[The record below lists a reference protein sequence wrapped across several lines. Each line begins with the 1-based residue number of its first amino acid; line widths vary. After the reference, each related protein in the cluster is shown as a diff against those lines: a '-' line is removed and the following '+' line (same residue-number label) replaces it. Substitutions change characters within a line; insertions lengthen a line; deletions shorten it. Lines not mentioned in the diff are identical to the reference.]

1 MTEVKVRGVC
11 HLDCPDTCGMI
22 STVRDGVLVR
32 VEGDPDHPITQG
44 FLCTKVLR
52 SIDRVYGKERVY
64 YPMRRIGK
72 KGEGRFARIS
82 WDGAVAL
89 IAERF
94 KAILASRGPDA
105 LVPYRATGTIS
116 FIQGKIAGERFFN
129 HLGASR
135 QDFTICAKTGRVGY
149 TYTVGGATGTD
160 PLTIPQARA
169 IITWGSNPHHT
180 NIHGIPFINE
190 ARKAGAFYAVIDP
203 HRTRSADAADLF
215 LQPRPGTDAALAL
228 GMMHV
233 LITEGLVDQQYVAAH
248 TMGYEQLRERVL
260 REYTPDRAAAIC
272 QVPVD
277 DIVRLARIYGRQAP
291 QFIYVGMGMQHH
303 TNGGMTLRTLACLP
317 GLVGAWA
324 KPGGGMIY
332 DNAGTFPVDYDVV
345 AHGKRRPR
353 AGRIVNMN
361 QLGEIL
367 VSGNPPAHGLV
378 VYNGNPAAA
387 LFNQN
392 VVLAGL
398 SRGDLFTVVLE
409 QVFTETALYADVV
422 LPATHQFEHWDL
434 HGSYFHLFLQLNQPA
449 IAPQGEAKPNLA
461 IFNQLARAMDLTD
474 SCFDDTELDIVRQI
488 LACSHPH
495 FQGITLDDL
504 MCGPVRL
511 KTPEAVLGVG
521 CFPTP
526 SGKVEFNSE
535 AMARDG
541 FDPLP
546 AYIPVA
552 ESPEASPDLHRKY
565 PLYFLTPSGKA
576 ILNATFAE
584 TEVVAKM
591 DGRPTIQIH
600 PEDARA
606 RDIRSGD
613 LVRVRNDRGECY
625 LFADVCERVRPGVT
639 VATGLWWNAQ
649 CPGGGNVN
657 TTTPDRPADIGGG
670 STFHT
675 NLVEV
680 ERVRDPAAVRAFDIT
695 RKDMPCLV
703 TMPS

>member
-1 MTEVKVRGVC
+1 MAEVKVRGVC
-11 HLDCPDTCGMI
+11 HLDCPDTCAMI

-44 FLCTKVLR
+44 FLCAKVLR
-52 SIDRVYGKERVY
+52 SIGRVYGKERVY
-64 YPMRRIGK
+64 SPMRRIGR

-82 WDGAVAL
+82 WDEAVAL
-89 IAERF
+89 IAARF
-94 KAILASRGPDA
+94 KAILAAHGPDA
-105 LVPYRATGTIS
+105 LLPYRATGTIS

-129 HLGASR
+129 HLGASQ

-149 TYTVGGATGTD
+149 TYTIGGAIGTD
-160 PLTIPQARA
+160 PLTIPEART

-180 NIHGIPFINE
+180 NIHGIPLIKQ
-190 ARKAGAFYAVIDP
+190 ARDAGAFYAVIDP
-203 HRTRSADAADLF
+203 HRTRSAEAADLW

-233 LITEGLVDQQYVAAH
+233 LITEGLVDQAYVAAH
-248 TMGYEQLRERVL
+248 TLGYEGLRDRAL
-260 REYTPDRAAAIC
+260 REYPPERAAAIC

-277 DIVRLARIYGRQAP
+277 DLVRLARSYGRRGP

-324 KPGGGMIY
+324 QPGGGMIY

-345 AHGKRRPR
+345 AHVERRPR
-353 AGRIVNMN
+353 AGRFYNMN
-361 QLGEIL
+361 QLGEVL
-367 VSGNPPAHGLV
+367 VNGDPPAHGLV

-392 VVLAGL
+392 KVLAGL
-398 SRGDLFTVVLE
+398 SREDLFTVVLE

-434 HGSYFHLFLQLNQPA
+434 HGSYFHLFLQLNRPA
-449 IAPQGEAKPNLA
+449 IAPQGEAKSNLA
-461 IFNQLARAMDLTD
+461 IFNRLARAMGLRDP
-474 SCFDDTELDIVRQI
+474 CFDDTERDIVRQI
-488 LACSHPH
+488 LGSGHPYVA
-495 FQGITLDDL
+495 GITLDDL
-504 MCGPVRL
+504 MRGPVPL
-511 KTPEAVLGVG
+511 KVPGVVLGAG
-521 CFPTP
+521 RFPTP
-526 SGKVEFNSE
+526 SGKIEFFSE

-584 TEVVAKM
+584 TEAVARLDK
-591 DGRPTIQIH
+591 RPTIEIH
-600 PEDARA
+600 PEDARE
-606 RDIRSGD
+606 RGIRPGD

-625 LFADVCERVRPGVT
+625 LFAEVCERVRPGVT

-657 TTTPDRPADIGGG
+657 KTTPDRPADIGGG

-675 NLVEV
+675 NLVQV
-680 ERVRDPAAVRAFDIT
+680 ERVRDPEAIQGFDLT

-703 TMPS
+703 TTST